1 MVAGGQ
7 QRAARLADVARAAGV
22 SQGTVSNVFNRPNL
36 VREEVRD
43 HVHEV
48 ALNLGYRGPDPK
60 GRLLRAGKF
69 NAIGVATSD
78 PLAYFFD
85 DPFAREL
92 MQGMAEACDANGAG
106 LSLVSARNSE
116 RLAWNIESALV
127 DGLVLLCIDDGERLV
142 ELTRERQLPF
152 IALALG
158 RSDESISTIGI
169 DDYAGAKLAATHL
182 AELGHRRFAVLAIEF
197 VDGRFGPVTMAEIE
211 AAVFATPR
219 HRAQGY
225 FAALQS
231 FGIDTT
237 RIPVF
242 ATLGDPKTIA
252 LGLDHIFAQ
261 ATRPTALLCMSDR
274 VALLT
279 LDWLKA
285 RGLRVPQDISVV
297 GFDGVPEATRSSP
310 PLTTIAQPI
319 AEIGRRAVQ
328 AIIDHDGAVHREVLP
343 VELIIGGS
351 TAAAKLG

>member
-152 IALALG
+152 IAL
-158 RSDESISTIGI
+158 
-169 DDYAGAKLAATHL
+169 
-182 AELGHRRFAVLAIEF
+182 
-197 VDGRFGPVTMAEIE
+197 
-211 AAVFATPR
+211 
-219 HRAQGY
+219 
-225 FAALQS
+225 
-231 FGIDTT
+231 
-237 RIPVF
+237 
-242 ATLGDPKTIA
+242 
-252 LGLDHIFAQ
+252 GLDHIFAQ